1 MSLNVPQQPSST
13 LIQHP
18 SGTTKQHP
26 EIDQRQLQSTIA
38 PNQALSTRP
47 KVTPTLHPQPMA
59 QLQRPD
65 LQNSARALKDELQ
78 QGVED
83 VCQKLNSFFS
93 KPPSLSGSSPRLQ
106 STAPFSATKTPDRSA
121 FSLFHNK

>member
-1 MSLNVPQQPSST
+1 MALNNRSIVNP
-13 LIQHP
+13 
-18 SGTTKQHP
+18 
-26 EIDQRQLQSTIA
+26 TIY
-38 PNQALSTRP
+38 
-47 KVTPTLHPQPMA
+47 PQPTT

-83 VCQKLNSFFS
+83 VCQKLNHFFS
-93 KPPSLSGSSPRLQ
+93 KPPSLPGNSPRLQ
-106 STAPFSATKTPDRSA
+106 STAPFSTTKTPDRSA